1 MIGYFIE
8 QELGNLL
15 PIEKPFAT
23 LLTMIEVDPDD
34 PAFQDPTKFIGP
46 VYDQA
51 EADTLAAEKG
61 WTV

>member
-23 LLTMIEVDPDD
+23 LLTMIEVDPTI
-34 PAFQDPTKFIGP
+34 PAFQIRPSRSARLR
-46 VYDQA
+46 QA
-51 EADTLAAEKG
+51 EADKLAAEIG
-61 WTV
+61 LDR